1 MHIYKKGIKASA
13 HQRYWCLAELF
24 QLPDRIT
31 SCFQPQ
37 TWCNMTCL
45 FWHLGLTLRTALDTR
60 LPLPLTQQ
68 YITPHSHGF
77 VYDGPVSFSA
87 QCTASTFT
95 TVIYEWS
102 WLMSWK
108 GPTTGGAAIAMF
120 HQSIKTPPAPPSNSF
135 IHFHFGAQSTIVNLL
150 SPWEKMN
157 AVVLKLI
164 NAPINDLS
172 VFASQLGFFFFFYT
186 YVCNCTILSFV
197 YLYISTF
204 TYVDDTLIHCQ
215 FIPPME
221 YRPIE
226 RERDPV

>member
-1 MHIYKKGIKASA
+1 MHIYKKGSPYSIKASA
-13 HQRYWCLAELF
+13 HQRYLCLAELF
-24 QLPDRIT
+24 QLPERIT

-45 FWHLGLTLRTALDTR
+45 FWHLRLTLRAALDTR

-68 YITPHSHGF
+68 YITPRSHGF
-77 VYDGPVSFSA
+77 VYDGPDSFSA

-95 TVIYEWS
+95 TVIYERS

-108 GPTTGGAAIAMF
+108 GPSTGGAAIAMF

-164 NAPINDLS
+164 NAQINDLS
-172 VFASQLGFFFFFYT
+172 VFASQLGF
-186 YVCNCTILSFV
+186 LSFF
-197 YLYISTF
+197 IF
-204 TYVDDTLIHCQ
+204 H
-215 FIPPME
+215 FIPMCVIVLFYPLCICLFPHLHM
-221 YRPIE
+221 
-226 RERDPV
+226 